1 MPDKIT
7 LRGAQFHGKHGVSPE
22 ERIVGGRIIVDVEI
36 EYDLTRPGL
45 SDAIEDTISYS
56 SVFKVIRALVE
67 ETESLLLEGLAQKIA
82 AALLEKFPM
91 DAVTVSVRKQPP
103 PIRGVVESA
112 GVEIRRTRDKR
123 PETEI

>member
-1 MPDKIT
+1 MADKII

-36 EYDLTRPGL
+36 EYNL
-45 SDAIEDTISYS
+45 SRAESSDDIADTISYS

-67 ETESLLLEGLAQKIA
+67 ETESQLLERLAGKIVS
-82 AALLEKFPM
+82 ALFEKFPV
-91 DAVTVSVRKQPP
+91 DAVTVNVRKQPP

-112 GVEIRRTRDKR
+112 GVEIRRRRESAKMG
-123 PETEI
+123 